1 MWCIVWVA
9 TLLASTATAQVKPE
23 EVQGGDRR
31 PSFSAAVLL
40 VRTDVMATD
49 QQRRVVSDLL
59 PSEFVLEQDGKRQQ
73 LLGAWFVGA
82 AEGLGAGMTEPRHL
96 LFVVDDE
103 HMRPENAIRVKQ
115 SLEKL
120 IPEVWQT
127 GDTGSVFSTALLD
140 STEPLVAADAAS
152 LLAQVAVVRPIQP
165 EALALRPFSECD
177 QALPVDPLAGGFSR
191 GFSRGTLAPVERAL
205 AAQSNCGR
213 RTVVLLLT
221 DGVVDERCLGARSSA
236 EERLRRLADFA
247 TRRNA
252 VIYGLMTAPFSSGVL
267 MPQHRGPNADVARR
281 PPSMSPVT
289 GAVRGYLRTVAERTG
304 GFAIRSNDIGDMVRP
319 ALAEQ
324 SGYYILA
331 YEPPA
336 GTFTEA
342 EGSRY
347 RRLSVRCTR
356 RGVTCRGRSGFYS
369 VADDGR

>member
-1 MWCIVWVA
+1 
-9 TLLASTATAQVKPE
+9 
-23 EVQGGDRR
+23 
-31 PSFSAAVLL
+31 
-40 VRTDVMATD
+40 MATD

-59 PSEFVLEQDGKRQQ
+59 PSEFVVEQDGRRQQ
-73 LLGAWFVGA
+73 LLGAWFIGTS
-82 AEGLGAGMTEPRHL
+82 EGSGAGTTEPRHL

-115 SLEKL
+115 SLETL

-127 GDTGSVFSTALLD
+127 GDTGSVLTTASLD
-140 STEPLVAADAAS
+140 SIEPVVATDTAG
-152 LLAQVAVVRPIQP
+152 LLAQVAVVRAIQP
-165 EALALRPFSECD
+165 EALALPPFSDCD
-177 QALPVDPLAGGFSR
+177 QALPVDPLAG

-205 AAQSNCGR
+205 AAQSNRGR

-281 PPSMSPVT
+281 PPPMSPVT
-289 GAVRGYLRTVAERTG
+289 GAVQGYLRTVAERTG
-304 GFAIRSNDIGDMVRP
+304 GFAIRSNDIGAMVRR
-319 ALAEQ
+319 ALADQ

-342 EGSRY
+342 DESRY